1 VPVHTGLLE
10 WKLKRH
16 HCILCMPRQHAPSLA
31 TLAISAFLPPSVL
44 AIPMQERQLLAEG
57 VSGWQQNY
65 FMPGTSDTGEQTDL
79 LSSAL

>member
-1 VPVHTGLLE
+1 
-10 WKLKRH
+10 
-16 HCILCMPRQHAPSLA
+16 MPRQHAPSLA
-31 TLAISAFLPPSVL
+31 TLAISAFLPPSILL
-44 AIPMQERQLLAEG
+44 AIPVQERQLLAEG

>member
-1 VPVHTGLLE
+1 
-10 WKLKRH
+10 
-16 HCILCMPRQHAPSLA
+16 
-31 TLAISAFLPPSVL
+31 
-44 AIPMQERQLLAEG
+44 MQERQLLAEG